1 MSNSRVR
8 LICWTRRRREQMK
21 DNGNT
26 PEIADIFR
34 RYGKKYRDMHVVG
47 SQQYKVMRRIEI
59 CRTAALGGHVEAC
72 NHCGYSR
79 NAYNSCRDRH
89 CPKCQTMVKE
99 KWLSDRR
106 TELLPCPYFHN
117 VFTLPHE
124 LNPLVM
130 GNKHIMLTLLF
141 TAVKET
147 LQVFARDPQWRL
159 GGQLGFISV
168 LHTWNQKLMDHY
180 HLHCIIPAGVLS
192 FDRTSWTGTRRKYLF
207 RVQSLAK
214 EFKKRYLDK
223 LERAHKKNLLS
234 FPGKVAGL
242 QEKKQF
248 LTFIETLRGK
258 QWITYAKQPFGGPE
272 QVLEYL
278 GRYTH
283 RVAITNNRIIAIDD
297 GKVSFRYR
305 DRSDDNK
312 EKELTLSAEEFIRRF
327 LLHVL
332 PSGFTKIRYYGFL
345 AHANKKTCIALIRT
359 LIGSDVKYTQ
369 KTVETVQ
376 EMMLRLTGIDICCC
390 PQCGK
395 GKLVY
400 LRPITDLAY
409 DDSS

>member
-1 MSNSRVR
+1 MKNNSRS
-8 LICWTRRRREQMK
+8 
-21 DNGNT
+21 
-26 PEIADIFR
+26 PELADIFAQ
-34 RYGKKYRDMHVVG
+34 YGNQYRDKNVITG
-47 SQQYKVMRRIEI
+47 QQYKVMKRIEI

-72 NHCGYSR
+72 DHCGHTQ

-99 KWLSDRR
+99 KWLNNRKAK
-106 TELLPCPYFHN
+106 LLPCSYFHN

-124 LNPLVM
+124 LNPLIM
-130 GNKHIMLTLLF
+130 GNKRIMLALLF

-159 GGQLGFISV
+159 EGQLGFISV
-168 LHTWNQKLMDHY
+168 LHTWNQKLMAHY
-180 HLHCIIPAGVLS
+180 HLHCIIPAGALS
-192 FDRTSWTGTRRKYLF
+192 FDRKKWIGTRTKYLF
-207 RVQSLAK
+207 KVQSLAK
-214 EFKKRYLDK
+214 EFQKRYLSK
-223 LERAHKKNLLS
+223 LEKMYRKRQLS
-234 FPGKVAGL
+234 FNGRLAEYKD
-242 QEKKQF
+242 ENQF
-248 LTFIETLRGK
+248 QKLLTALWNK

-283 RVAITNNRIIAIDD
+283 RVAITNNRIIAIDND
-297 GKVSFRYR
+297 LVRFKYR

-312 EKELTLSAEEFIRRF
+312 EKELTLSAYEFIRRF

-345 AHANKKTCIALIRT
+345 AHANKKTCIGLIRT
-359 LIGSDVKYTQ
+359 LIGTTIEYAKNL
-369 KTVETVQ
+369 VEDIQ
-376 EMMLRLTGIDICCC
+376 EMMLRLTGINIYCC

-400 LRPITDLAY
+400 LGPIGGPAY
-409 DDSS
+409 DDTS